1 MNNKDLAAYSMD
13 YASFLLNNLPEKQ
26 ASCITEIILFGSVA
40 RGDFDESSDIDIFI
54 DITDQKLEK
63 AINHLTEEFF
73 KSVKFKEYWKL
84 IGIEKKIKP
93 IVGKLSEWKD
103 LRESLV
109 VNGITIYGK
118 YKQLPKKTRHMM
130 LFQWG
135 SIQNQSNRVL
145 LNKRLFG
152 YVQHSKKY
160 KGKIELADGEKLG
173 TNCAIVPIEHYSE
186 ILNIFRK
193 MKLQVKMREILV

>member
-1 MNNKDLAAYSMD
+1 MNKKDLIAYSMD

-54 DITDQKLEK
+54 DTDLKLEK
-63 AINHLTEEFF
+63 AINHLTEKFF

-93 IVGKLSEWKD
+93 LIGKLKEWKD
-103 LRESLV
+103 LKESIT

-118 YKQLPKKTRHMM
+118 YKERPKKMRPMM
-130 LFQWG
+130 LFQWE

-160 KGKIELADGEKLG
+160 KGKVEVACGEKLG

-193 MKLQVKMREILV
+193 MKLQIKMREILA